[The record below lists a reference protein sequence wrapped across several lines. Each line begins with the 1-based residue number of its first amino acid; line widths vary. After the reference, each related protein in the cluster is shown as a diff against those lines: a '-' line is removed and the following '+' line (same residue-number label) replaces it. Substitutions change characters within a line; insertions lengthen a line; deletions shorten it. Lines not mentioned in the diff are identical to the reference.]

1 MYNDEE
7 SNKQARSENEVG
19 SHDTSIRMQE
29 KYQDS
34 IHASVDSPD
43 VIKFADVV
51 EKGGV
56 GEYVEP
62 GFNYGNITGVV

>member
-51 EKGGV
+51 
-56 GEYVEP
+56 
-62 GFNYGNITGVV
+62 